1 MKNKLFWV
9 IIAAVTF
16 VLMLWINGVSNT
28 GWINDTNMKMVSD
41 QFQNLFT
48 PAGYAFSIWG
58 LIYLGLALFLGY
70 VITKRVQNKPSFVDD
85 NTLKLFTLINV
96 VNTVWIVLWLHYEPG
111 YSLLLMLA
119 LLGLLIA
126 ILIRQKMC
134 LEDSKLSSFIFL
146 QWPFS
151 LYLGWIIAATIANAA
166 AFLTDLGWTGGSF
179 GETTWTIVVII
190 VAVGIYMFMIIK
202 RNTRLLGLVGVWA
215 LVAVASRNF
224 EANDWVAN
232 AAVAGAVIIGLTTA
246 VHGFLNREKTPFR
259 KEKMS

>member
-9 IIAAVTF
+9 IISTVTF
-16 VLMLWINGVSNT
+16 VLMIWINGVSNT

-58 LIYLGLALFLGY
+58 LIYLGLSLFLGY
-70 VITKRVQNKPSFVDD
+70 IITKRVQNKSSHVDD
-85 NTLKLFTLINV
+85 GTLKLFSLINV
-96 VNTVWIVLWLHYEPG
+96 VNMVWIVLWLHYEPG
-111 YSLLLMLA
+111 YSLVLMLF
-119 LLGLLIA
+119 LLALLIA
-126 ILIRQKMC
+126 ILIRQRMC
-134 LEDSKLSSFIFL
+134 LEDSDLSSFIFV

-166 AFLTDLGWTGGSF
+166 AFLTDLNWKGGEL
-179 GETTWTIVVII
+179 GETTWTITII
-190 VAVGIYMFMIIK
+190 AVAMGIYMFMIIK

-215 LVAVASRNF
+215 LIAVASRNF
-224 EANDWVAN
+224 GVNEWVAN
-232 AAVAGAVIIGLTTA
+232 AAVTGGVIIGLTTA
-246 VHGFLNREKTPFR
+246 VHGFLNRDKTPFR